1 MGAWQNFFCAG
12 AKPAL
17 KALLVLGMML
27 MCVQPLVVYL
37 ERFPDDDCD
46 DQAVHFYAA
55 MRSAAT
61 VEARAAFDNGIRPF
75 VAANEKSSNWMRTE
89 FRLGASWVYP
99 LANVV
104 IRFFNKP
111 GRSYVDTVRFGL
123 LTVTALG
130 LAVILVTG
138 ATSPFGLFETAF
150 VLNLLAFRWIALAP
164 LHGEVP
170 GNYSPFVTYVPRG
183 LAAAL
188 VIAAIVAL
196 AARRT
201 LLFSVSTFLPILWHV
216 VLGAIEMP
224 ILLLGAILSWCA
236 WRFSML
242 GPVFLVSL
250 LTVAASGGVQVA
262 LVAVPFAGFFYFY
275 CIKVSPDFSV
285 DPYERAFL
293 LTLLTLLS
301 ARCVSLLG
309 SRPSLL
315 RYVEYLTSIPHG
327 EQLAERL
334 SAVEYTL
341 FVLLVYVSARL
352 LVRYFVRGSEDTQRV
367 HVGMCAV
374 MIALSLAHL
383 NDYIHVVRAKT
394 SFFTY
399 RCVMAQT
406 IQLPEGMADLS
417 LENEPSLF
425 LSFGRYIERLS
436 K

>member
-1 MGAWQNFFCAG
+1 MLARCTGPDTVLQCIAAEFVDTIRDLTLRLWERGQNFFWAG

-17 KALLVLGMML
+17 KALLVLGMTL

-37 ERFPDDDCD
+37 ERFPEDDCD

-55 MRSAAT
+55 MRSGAT

-130 LAVILVTG
+130 LALILVTG

-201 LLFSVSTFLPILWHV
+201 LLFLVSTFLPILWHV

-250 LTVAASGGVQVA
+250 LTVAASGGVQMA

-315 RYVEYLTSIPHG
+315 RYVEHLTSIPHG
-327 EQLAERL
+327 EQLAEDSPRSNTLCSFCL
-334 SAVEYTL
+334 ST
-341 FVLLVYVSARL
+341 SAL
-352 LVRYFVRGSEDTQRV
+352 DS
-367 HVGMCAV
+367 
-374 MIALSLAHL
+374 
-383 NDYIHVVRAKT
+383 
-394 SFFTY
+394 
-399 RCVMAQT
+399 
-406 IQLPEGMADLS
+406 
-417 LENEPSLF
+417 
-425 LSFGRYIERLS
+425 
-436 K
+436 